1 MTAVASAINSRPSVQ
16 WCITVTVHVCL
27 RYRNPRTSEYA
38 EKKRREHNLIYAA
51 VNLKREC
58 LIIDY
63 RSRRIVLL
71 KLKLTTDRHEA
82 SRGLSAIAGLLVF
95 NIAILILNWW
105 YFVIVVNTDRQ
116 NIRRILLLTSWLV
129 HTFSS
134 LVPLLFADSTPW
146 TTSSYY

>member
-95 NIAILILNWW
+95 NIAILILNSASACSNMAKNW
-105 YFVIVVNTDRQ
+105 
-116 NIRRILLLTSWLV
+116 
-129 HTFSS
+129 
-134 LVPLLFADSTPW
+134 
-146 TTSSYY
+146 

>member
-82 SRGLSAIAGLLVF
+82 SRGLFATAELHGDLKLKDEKGDTVICSSAKAK
-95 NIAILILNWW
+95 
-105 YFVIVVNTDRQ
+105 
-116 NIRRILLLTSWLV
+116 
-129 HTFSS
+129 
-134 LVPLLFADSTPW
+134 ADSLCKFF
-146 TTSSYY
+146 